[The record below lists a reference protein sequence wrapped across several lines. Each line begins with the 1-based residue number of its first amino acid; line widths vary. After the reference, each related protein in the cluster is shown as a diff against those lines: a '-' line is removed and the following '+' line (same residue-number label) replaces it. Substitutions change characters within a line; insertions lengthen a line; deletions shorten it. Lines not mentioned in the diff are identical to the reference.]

1 MIKSGKHIGRLGNNH
16 IVLLKDNRSFALDF
30 SGISRLEMSGCR
42 GKLKTLEAGLLRD
55 QVTAL
60 CNVFLFSVTHYCNF
74 HITYH

>member
-42 GKLKTLEAGLLRD
+42 GKLDTRSWASERPGDCTL
-55 QVTAL
+55 
-60 CNVFLFSVTHYCNF
+60 
-74 HITYH
+74 